1 MNINWFYIILEILFV
16 EDAFNNEAL
25 TLQWMKKES
34 ISKKTILKT
43 VAKMLTDKELV
54 RSYIKGK
61 TPIQTLTKKGIK
73 FAKPL

>member
-1 MNINWFYIILEILFV
+1 
-16 EDAFNNEAL
+16 
-25 TLQWMKKES
+25 MKNES
-34 ISKKTILKT
+34 ISKKTILKS
-43 VAKMLTDKELV
+43 VAKMVTDKEFV